1 MQFLGMSFCSDDTTV
16 DSNFA
21 NQSAAFSN
29 VILSGAVVDE
39 LYVTSDTSV
48 NAETP
53 IPSEWD
59 YNTMMHALFNGTLGA
74 GNLNYSLSQVTGIK
88 VKRREYGT
96 INWMTIFDRQVV
108 TEEDLTFTI
117 DDKYCKNGTKY
128 EYALIPY
135 LNGIEGNLN
144 ANSVISDFR
153 GMFISDA
160 SASYGSVFKYDVS
173 DVSKNSPSSVIETM
187 GSKYPFV
194 IRNGNTSYYSGNVSA
209 MFVPLNSQ
217 GDDFDFNSAGVYR
230 NEIMDFLVSGSLK
243 FLKLEDGRA
252 WLVAITNSPS
262 ESAQDHKDKVY
273 MSFSFVEQ
281 GDINDE
287 YDMRN
292 ADLI

>member
-1 MQFLGMSFCSDDTTV
+1 MQFLGVSFLADDTAV
-16 DSNFA
+16 DSSYA
-21 NQSAAFSN
+21 DTSAVFSN
-29 VILSGAVVDE
+29 VKLSGALVDD
-39 LYVTSDTSV
+39 LYITSDISMGA
-48 NAETP
+48 NDPTP
-53 IPSEWD
+53 SDWD
-59 YNTMMHALFNGTLGA
+59 YNTVLHALFNGTLGA

-96 INWMTIFDRQVV
+96 INWMTIFDRSVIV
-108 TEEDLTFTI
+108 EDDLTFTI
-117 DDKYCKNGTKY
+117 DDKYCRNKVKY

-144 ANSVISDFR
+144 TNAVTSEFR
-153 GMFISDA
+153 GMFIGDA
-160 SASYGSVFKYDVS
+160 SASYGSVFRYDIS

-209 MFVPLNSQ
+209 MFVPLTSQ
-217 GDDFDFNSAGVYR
+217 GDDFDFANAAPYR

-243 FLKLEDGRA
+243 FLKVEDGRA
-252 WLVAITNSPS
+252 WLIAVTNSPS
-262 ESAQDHKDKVY
+262 EASQDHHDKVY
-273 MSFSFVEQ
+273 VSFSFVEQ

-287 YDMRN
+287 FDMRN